1 MKKKFKTPD
10 PKKARRY
17 FARKLAFTTGP
28 VEFGHW
34 LKERRDV
41 NVFDVR
47 DPKSYA
53 KGHIPAAVNLP
64 MEKWHKTAAL
74 DRKKTN
80 VVYGYTQTCHLAARA
95 ALEFSSQGFPV
106 VELEGGFEAWKDAG
120 LDVPKGAARKPHRAP
135 THRPLTQST
144 EEPAQADAAPQ
155 PRKESR
161 RQRQTSSA
169 AQTPSPEF
177 AGTVAVQD

>member
-28 VEFGHW
+28 VEFSRW
-34 LKERRDV
+34 LKEREDMTLV
-41 NVFDVR
+41 DVR

-53 KGHIPAAVNLP
+53 KGHIPGAVNLP
-64 MEKWHKTAAL
+64 KEKWHKTAAL
-74 DRKKTN
+74 DKKKTN

-95 ALEFSSQGFPV
+95 ALEFASQGFPV
-106 VELEGGFEAWKDAG
+106 IELEGGFEAWKDAG
-120 LDVPKGAARKPHRAP
+120 LDVPKSAARKPHQGP
-135 THRPLTQST
+135 THRPLAQST
-144 EEPAQADAAPQ
+144 EELAQADAVLQ
-155 PRKESR
+155 PRKETR
-161 RQRQTSSA
+161 RQKQTSSA

-177 AGTVAVQD
+177 AGAVAVQD